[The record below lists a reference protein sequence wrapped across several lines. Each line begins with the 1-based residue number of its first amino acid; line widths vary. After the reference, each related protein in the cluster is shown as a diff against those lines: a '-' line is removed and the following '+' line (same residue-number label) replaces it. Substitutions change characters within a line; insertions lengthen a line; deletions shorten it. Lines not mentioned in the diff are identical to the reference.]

1 MNNAKTD
8 LTNSFYDRYASASGR
23 RLLAAA
29 DEALGASHVND
40 ILEPFARYYAIDP
53 IPTDA
58 NDTDY
63 AAAVRLALAAALP
76 GNEPSLRLHAE
87 VAYEIAEAIADA
99 VASREES

>member
-8 LTNSFYDRYASASGR
+8 LTASLYDRFVSASGKS
-23 RLLAAA
+23 LIASA

-53 IPTDA
+53 IPTDV